1 MPPAVLAVRGFA
13 HCVRVVEVQRGHW
26 YERYTVQGV
35 LLCADGHAVACVLPS
50 GALGGCDVRAVV
62 VVLGELGLVG
72 VLREGP

>member
-1 MPPAVLAVRGFA
+1 M
-13 HCVRVVEVQRGHW
+13 
-26 YERYTVQGV
+26 QGV

-62 VVLGELGLVG
+62 LVLSELGLVG